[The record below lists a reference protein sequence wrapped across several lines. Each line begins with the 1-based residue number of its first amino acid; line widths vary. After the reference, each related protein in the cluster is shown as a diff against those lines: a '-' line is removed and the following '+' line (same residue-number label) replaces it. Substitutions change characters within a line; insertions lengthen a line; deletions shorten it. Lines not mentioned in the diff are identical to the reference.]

1 MAFSQI
7 IFILQHKEAVSK
19 LESLENAEKDK
30 VSLEKIVVK
39 LRGQLKD
46 MERIELE
53 REDLETRLQATQEA
67 LKVKVRVIFL

>member
-7 IFILQHKEAVSK
+7 IFILQHKEAVNK